1 MGAPGSAIE
10 QPRTGRGLTV
20 AWIEE
25 IPHEEATG
33 LLRRELDAAVKR
45 AGRVWNIVRVMSLNA
60 PVLRTAMDHYA
71 AIMFGPSPLSRFQ
84 RELLATV
91 VSAELDCF
99 Y

>member
-1 MGAPGSAIE
+1 M
-10 QPRTGRGLTV
+10 
-20 AWIEE
+20 AWIRE
-25 IPHEEATG
+25 IPREEATG

-45 AGRVWNIVRVMSLNA
+45 SGRVWNIVQAMSLNA
-60 PVLRTAMDHYA
+60 PVLKAAMAHYA